1 MTASQPSLVVLVSG
15 SGTNLQAILDACKT
29 GAIPARVA
37 AVISNKAEAYALE
50 RARHAGVE
58 AVYLPKLN
66 DEERTVYDERLAEV
80 VSAYRPAWVV
90 LAGWMRI
97 LSNAFIHHFPN
108 RIINLHPA
116 LPGCFPGTHAIDRAY
131 EAYRRGEVNHTGV
144 MVHLVP
150 DEGVDSGPVLAQSVV
165 PIYAED
171 TLEELEERI
180 HRVEHQILTE
190 TLSRMLTDPQ
200 AFRELI

>member
-116 LPGCFPGTHAIDRAY
+116 LPGCFPGTHAIERAY
-131 EAYRRGEVNHTGV
+131 EAYQRGEVNHTGV

>member
-58 AVYLPKLN
+58 AVYLPKLK

-116 LPGCFPGTHAIDRAY
+116 LPGCFPGTHAIERAY
-131 EAYRRGEVNHTGV
+131 EAYQRGEVNHTGV